1 MDATTRRVTDPIESH
16 SVPAASATTT
26 PHKSNEPPASP
37 VSSEHRADDSRAQA
51 MGQAAMGRKRAVLVG
66 INYTGRDDELK
77 GCLND
82 VARMRRCL
90 IDRFGFDASGIRVL
104 ADADPSTPLPTG
116 ANIRRELERLVG
128 DARPGDTLFFHYSG
142 HGVQLPAETGEDDDT
157 GYDECIVPC
166 DGNLIKDQDFKEL
179 VAKVPDGCLFTIV
192 SDSCHSGGLIDKAKE
207 QIGNS
212 TRQNRSQEPPDQRQ
226 ETRPPSH
233 ASLLGIVHGVFE
245 SLRTHLLRR
254 GSQQSSHNI
263 QSNGTELDIK
273 TEAEAEANAHAIAS
287 VKSRSLPLS
296 SFIELL
302 KENTGEEDVGVGT
315 IRTTLF
321 RHFGDDASPK
331 VKKFAKAMAAGNK
344 LREDGDLEGD
354 DKEGHEVR
362 GVKEVYAGTAAASA
376 PPLPRNGVL
385 ISGCQTDQTSGDA
398 TTAEGVS
405 YGLLSNAIQTIL
417 SRKKEGTTVTNR
429 ELVLKVRELLSKQ
442 GVTTQ
447 QPGLYCSDEHAS
459 MPFIC

>member
-1 MDATTRRVTDPIESH
+1 
-16 SVPAASATTT
+16 
-26 PHKSNEPPASP
+26 
-37 VSSEHRADDSRAQA
+37 

-66 INYTGRDDELK
+66 INYVGREDELVELK

-82 VARMRRCL
+82 VSRMRRCL
-90 IDRFGFDASGIRVL
+90 VERFGFDGADIRVL
-104 ADADPSTPLPTG
+104 ADADPSTPPPTG

-142 HGVQLPAETGEDDDT
+142 HGVRLPSETGEDDDT

-179 VAKVPDGCLFTIV
+179 MAKVPDGCLFTIV

-212 TRQNRSQEPPDQRQ
+212 TRQNKAQHPDQQ
-226 ETRPPSH
+226 ETRDTCI
-233 ASLLGIVHGVFE
+233 LGLVHGALE
-245 SLRTHLLRR
+245 SLITNLLRG
-254 GSQQSSHNI
+254 GSQQSSGPEL
-263 QSNGTELDIK
+263 GTNV
-273 TEAEAEANAHAIAS
+273 EATTHAS

-296 SFIELL
+296 AFIDMLR
-302 KENTGEEDVGVGT
+302 ENTGEDGVNVGT
-315 IRTTLF
+315 IRATLF

-331 VKKFAKAMAAGNK
+331 VKKFVQAMAA
-344 LREDGDLEGD
+344 DGKLEGTHQ
-354 DKEGHEVR
+354 ETLSRAAASGQEARSSVR
-362 GVKEVYAGTAAASA
+362 EVYAGTAASVG
-376 PPLPRNGVL
+376 LPVNGVL

-398 TTAEGVS
+398 TTADGVS

-417 SRKKEGTTVTNR
+417 ASKKYGTVTNR
-429 ELVLKVRELLSKQ
+429 ELVLRARELLAKQ

-459 MPFIC
+459 LPFIC

>member
-1 MDATTRRVTDPIESH
+1 
-16 SVPAASATTT
+16 
-26 PHKSNEPPASP
+26 
-37 VSSEHRADDSRAQA
+37 
-51 MGQAAMGRKRAVLVG
+51 MGQVQAAMGRKRAVLVG
-66 INYTGRDDELK
+66 INYVGREDELK

-82 VARMRRCL
+82 VSRMRRCL
-90 IDRFGFDASGIRVL
+90 VERFGFEQSGIRVL
-104 ADADPSTPLPTG
+104 ADADPSTPPPTG
-116 ANIRRELERLVG
+116 ANILRELERLVG

-142 HGVQLPAETGEDDDT
+142 HGMQLPAETGQDDDT

-212 TRQNRSQEPPDQRQ
+212 TRQNKTQHPDQQ
-226 ETRPPSH
+226 ETRP
-233 ASLLGIVHGVFE
+233 AFGTSLLGIVHGAFE
-245 SLRTHLLRR
+245 SLLHR
-254 GSQQSSHNI
+254 GSQSQQGQSGHS
-263 QSNGTELDIK
+263 QSNGTELVM
-273 TEAEAEANAHAIAS
+273 EAESTARAS
-287 VKSRSLPLS
+287 VKSRSLPLPA
-296 SFIELL
+296 FIEMLR
-302 KENTGEEDVGVGT
+302 ENTGADGVGVGT

-331 VKKFAKAMAAGNK
+331 VKKFVHAMAADGK
-344 LREDGDLEGD
+344 LGQEDAKLEGD
-354 DKEGHEVR
+354 EDGAVGQVDTLISRAVASGQEVR
-362 GVKEVYAGTAAASA
+362 SSVKEVYAGTAASVA
-376 PPLPRNGVL
+376 LPRNGVL

-398 TTAEGVS
+398 TTADGVS

-417 SRKKEGTTVTNR
+417 ADKKHGAAVTNR
-429 ELVLKVRELLSKQ
+429 ELVLRVRELLSKQ

-459 MPFIC
+459 LPFIC

>member
-1 MDATTRRVTDPIESH
+1 
-16 SVPAASATTT
+16 
-26 PHKSNEPPASP
+26 
-37 VSSEHRADDSRAQA
+37 

>member
-1 MDATTRRVTDPIESH
+1 
-16 SVPAASATTT
+16 
-26 PHKSNEPPASP
+26 
-37 VSSEHRADDSRAQA
+37 

-66 INYTGRDDELK
+66 INYVGRPDELK

-90 IDRFGFDASGIRVL
+90 VDRFGFDGADIRVL
-104 ADADPSTPLPTG
+104 ADADPSTPPPTG
-116 ANIRRELERLVG
+116 ANIRLELEWLVAG
-128 DARPGDTLFFHYSG
+128 ARAGDTLFFHYSG
-142 HGVQLPAETGEDDDT
+142 HGLQLPAETGEDDDT

-166 DGNLIKDQDFKEL
+166 DGNLIK
-179 VAKVPDGCLFTIV
+179 
-192 SDSCHSGGLIDKAKE
+192 GLIDKAKE

-212 TRQNRSQEPPDQRQ
+212 TKHNRSQQTADQQ
-226 ETRPPSH
+226 ETRPPS
-233 ASLLGIVHGVFE
+233 STSVVGIIHGVIE
-245 SLRTHLLRR
+245 SLSIHLLRR
-254 GSQQSSHNI
+254 GSPQSGHG
-263 QSNGTELDIK
+263 QSNGSTELDMK
-273 TEAEAEANAHAIAS
+273 TEVTSHAS

-296 SFIELL
+296 AFIEMLR
-302 KENTGEEDVGVGT
+302 ENTGEDDVGVGT

-331 VKKFAKAMAAGNK
+331 VRKFVQAMAAGK
-344 LREDGDLEGD
+344 LRQDGKLLEGD
-354 DKEGHEVR
+354 DGGLDTRSRALASGQEAR
-362 GVKEVYAGTAAASA
+362 SRSVKEVYAGTAASV
-376 PPLPRNGVL
+376 PLPRNGVL

-417 SRKKEGTTVTNR
+417 ASNKHGTVTNR
-429 ELVLKVRELLSKQ
+429 KLALKARELLSEQ

-459 MPFIC
+459 APFIC